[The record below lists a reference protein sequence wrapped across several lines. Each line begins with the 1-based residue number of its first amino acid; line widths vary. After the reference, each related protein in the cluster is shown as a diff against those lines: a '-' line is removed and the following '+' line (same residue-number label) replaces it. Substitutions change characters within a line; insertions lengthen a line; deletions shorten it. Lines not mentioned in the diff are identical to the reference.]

1 MNDHLLHIKNL
12 KTYFHT
18 DLGVAKAVD
27 DLTLEVKKGHI
38 LGIVGESGC
47 GKSVTAFSIMRL
59 IKDPPGKIEG
69 GEILFNATSLLD
81 LPMAEMRKIRGN
93 HISMIFQEPMT
104 SLNPVLKIGDQ
115 LSEPFRL
122 HTEMSKKEALNQA
135 TEMLK
140 KVGIPAAGK
149 RVKEYPHQMSGGMRQ
164 RVMIAM
170 AISCGPQL
178 MIADEP
184 TTALDVTIQAQILDI
199 MLKLKEDLNTS
210 ILLITHDLGVIAE
223 TAESVAVMYAGRLME
238 FAPIHELFN
247 HPHHPYTV
255 GLLKSIPRPDLKK
268 KKGTPLD
275 AIQGVVPSLMNL
287 PTGCRF
293 SDRCDLSEKRCVH
306 EAPPL
311 TEISSGHQS
320 RCWHSAI

>member
-1 MNDHLLHIKNL
+1 MNDNLLHIKNL
-12 KTYFHT
+12 KTYFRT
-18 DLGVAKAVD
+18 GLGVAKAVD
-27 DLTLEVKKGHI
+27 DLTLEVKKAHI
-38 LGIVGESGC
+38 MGIVGESGC

-69 GEILFNATSLLD
+69 GEILFNGTSLLD
-81 LPMAEMRKIRGN
+81 LPMAKMRKIRGN

-122 HTEMSKKEALNQA
+122 HMEMSKKEALNQA

-178 MIADEP
+178 IIADEP

-210 ILLITHDLGVIAE
+210 VILITHDLGVIAE

-268 KKGTPLD
+268 VRGTPLD

-287 PTGCRF
+287 PAGCRF
-293 SDRCDLSEKRCVH
+293 SDRCDIAEKRCVH
-306 EAPPL
+306 EAPPI
-311 TEISSGHQS
+311 TEISSGHQC
-320 RCWHSAI
+320 RCWHSAT

>member
-1 MNDHLLHIKNL
+1 MNGNLLHIQNL

-18 DLGVAKAVD
+18 GLGVAKAVD

-59 IKDPPGKIEG
+59 IKDPPGKIEAG
-69 GEILFNATSLLD
+69 KILFNGTSLLD

-93 HISMIFQEPMT
+93 QISMIFQEPMT
-104 SLNPVLKIGDQ
+104 ALNPVLRIGDQ

-122 HTEMSKKEALNQA
+122 HKKLSRKEALNQA
-135 TEMLK
+135 IEMLQ
-140 KVGIPAAGK
+140 KVGIPAAG
-149 RVKEYPHQMSGGMRQ
+149 RRIKEYPHQMSGGMRQ

-170 AISCGPQL
+170 AISCEPQL

-210 ILLITHDLGVIAE
+210 IILITHDLGVIAE
-223 TAESVAVMYAGRLME
+223 TAQSVAVMYAGKLME
-238 FAPIHELFN
+238 FAPVQELFN
-247 HPHHPYTV
+247 HPRHPYTM
-255 GLLKSIPRPDLKK
+255 GLLKSIPRPDIKK
-268 KKGTPLD
+268 EKGTPLS
-275 AIQGVVPSLMNL
+275 AIRGVVPSLVSL
-287 PTGCRF
+287 PEGCRF
-293 SDRCDLSEKRCVH
+293 SDRCDSADKRCCN

-311 TEISSGHQS
+311 IDISPGHRC
-320 RCWHSAI
+320 RCWLYTA